1 MQTCDHQGSLESNAV
16 YQDVAPLA
24 ETIIK
29 GNTSYRLHLEQ
40 KIRKNLL
47 SQNQNMQAAAYAGCC
62 SMLALGADCSGVICH
77 CTDFARW
84 AS

>member
-29 GNTSYRLHLEQ
+29 GTHFIQGALRPED
-40 KIRKNLL
+40 
-47 SQNQNMQAAAYAGCC
+47 SQEAIVLD
-62 SMLALGADCSGVICH
+62 S
-77 CTDFARW
+77 
-84 AS
+84 